1 MAEETFKNK
10 TDDDFN
16 EEHDLV
22 SEDLE
27 TEVINIT
34 AGIVID
40 SDDSDQFIDE
50 MEKLF
55 EKYAYPNASGFH
67 FTFTNF

>member
-1 MAEETFKNK
+1 MADNTVKDKTTEE
-10 TDDDFN
+10 FN

-34 AGIVID
+34 GGIVID
-40 SDDSDQFIDE
+40 TDDTDQFIDE
-50 MEKLF
+50 MGKLF

-67 FTFTNF
+67 FTFN